1 MVIENN
7 MFFQT
12 FLNTELGDIPVL
24 FFHICLY
31 LIKIS
36 CFLVFKLEWKVEQI
50 FLTTEL
56 STASRND

>member
-12 FLNTELGDIPVL
+12 FLNTELGDIHVL

-31 LIKIS
+31 LIRIS

-50 FLTTEL
+50 FLP
-56 STASRND
+56 